1 MLMEKDQEED
11 LLVAQKHKRRKIIKH
26 YKNNKFKGSIGTII
40 KYLSIAIF
48 TLTLVVINLS
58 VILS

>member
-26 YKNNKFKGSIGTII
+26 YKTILKI
-40 KYLSIAIF
+40 TPPFIF